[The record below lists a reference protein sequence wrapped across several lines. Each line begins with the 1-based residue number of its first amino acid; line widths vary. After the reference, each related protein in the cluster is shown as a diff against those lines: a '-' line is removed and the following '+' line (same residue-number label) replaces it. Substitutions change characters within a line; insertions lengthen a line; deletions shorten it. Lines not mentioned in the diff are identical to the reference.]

1 MAWEV
6 GGCGIILFAVFIPLE
21 HPHIPRVLQHPG
33 LALLL
38 SLELFP

>member
-6 GGCGIILFAVFIPLE
+6 GRCGIKLFAVFIPLE
-21 HPHIPRVLQHPG
+21 YPHIARVLQHPG